1 MSGSK
6 PAPSKPGSMQRRDVI
21 AIVRE
26 FLLET
31 KPEETK
37 SLDDDTD
44 LFEIG
49 ALDSLAIVSM
59 VMFIEERFALSL
71 DYEDLTEENL
81 GSLTAIA
88 DTVLRKVAC

>member
-1 MSGSK
+1 MNGTKS
-6 PAPSKPGSMQRRDVI
+6 APSQDGSMQRGEVI
-21 AIVRE
+21 AVIRE

-37 SLDDDTD
+37 AVEDDTD

-59 VMFIEERFALSL
+59 VVFIEERFGFSL

-81 GSLTAIA
+81 GSLSAIA
-88 DTVLRKVAC
+88 DTVLRKVA